1 MNKTYRIH
9 MRDSARKS
17 GNFSKIDAIKAL
29 RSLTG
34 MGLKETNDAIT
45 STMDSSRKSFSFT
58 PIAGWSEV
66 DRVYCL
72 RLRELETAGWIVTEV
87 EASEPVQRADNT
99 AAILKRCA
107 RELLDAEDYV
117 AAIDVLTILVRYQ
130 QQQTMAARF

>member
-72 RLRELETAGWIVTEV
+72 RELETAGWIVTEV
-87 EASEPVQRADNT
+87 EALEPLRSTDIT